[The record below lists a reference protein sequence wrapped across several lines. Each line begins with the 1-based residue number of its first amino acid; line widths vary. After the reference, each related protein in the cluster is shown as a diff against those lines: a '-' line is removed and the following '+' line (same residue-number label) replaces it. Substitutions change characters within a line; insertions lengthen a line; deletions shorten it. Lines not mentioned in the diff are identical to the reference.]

1 MIIQIEMT
9 TASLRNTSC
18 HFWIFFKWWLCSCQP
33 YDVSLRIRV
42 VFTREKNL
50 HFVCSLLHGNHSDS
64 NNPLTKMHTLT
75 HIGHLKYN
83 VQKSMKS
90 SIKFNLMFLVI
101 VFVLNHLNLAQIMV
115 FFCHL
120 CHKIDQKCKISAKL
134 GWFNT
139 NIIARNIKL
148 NFKVDIHW
156 ISNVVF

>member
-1 MIIQIEMT
+1 M
-9 TASLRNTSC
+9 R
-18 HFWIFFKWWLCSCQP
+18 
-33 YDVSLRIRV
+33 VSVLNAGTCGLPDPALLLRV
-42 VFTREKNL
+42 VFTRENFL
-50 HFVCSLLHGNHSDS
+50 HFICSLPHGNHSDS

-90 SIKFNLMFLVI
+90 SIKFNLIFLVI
-101 VFVLNHLNLAQIMV
+101 IFVLNHLNLALIMV

-120 CHKIDQKCKISAKL
+120 CHKIDQKCKISAKF

-139 NIIARNIKL
+139 NIIARNITL
-148 NFKVDIHW
+148 NSKVDIHW